1 MGLLENLYSI
11 SSIKE
16 EIKSAIESKGVDMT
30 GLSFADYP
38 GAISSIQTGGNY
50 SQLYVTDN
58 GSYSPGTYGVGAFD
72 YVEVLVQ
79 PSLQS
84 KTVSVNGTVTPDQGY
99 YGLSAVVVDVPQTWT
114 GFTEKEITEQTYQI
128 YNLSNSASFVHRNV
142 FEDDDNLQTVY
153 LPNASYIGSEAFRY
167 CDGLISVNLPVCEII
182 YQSAFNQCTSLTEIS
197 IPVCQS
203 LGVGA
208 FQGCT
213 SLTEISLTECKSLL
227 SSVFNNCTSLKTA
240 YIPYCYSMQYYAFGN
255 CKELDSLTIG
265 LYVYKIPVFLNKIFQ
280 NATKMNNG
288 TGRIYVASDMYSRWI
303 VSPGWSSYASQF
315 VSVNQA
321 GPVLSFDNGL
331 VYGITKMLNSDYS
344 TYLGITNSD
353 VTGVSLSGIKNLS
366 NVFMCCENITSV
378 ALDNC
383 TSIGSS
389 AFEGC
394 CSLSEVSLPVCEFI
408 GDSAF
413 ADISVLSNVYLPVC
427 SYLGDGVFY
436 SPAHSFTIT
445 LGYSGVVTITGT
457 NLFPGKFS
465 LSIFVPT
472 SLVNAYKAA
481 MYWSGYS
488 DQIFPI
494 PE

>member
-1 MGLLENLYSI
+1 MGLIENLYTI
-11 SSIKE
+11 SSIKGD
-16 EIKSAIESKGVDMT
+16 IRSAIEEKGVDMT

-38 GAISSIQTGGNY
+38 GAISQISGGGGNM
-50 SQLYVTDN
+50 STL
-58 GSYSPGTYGVGAFD
+58 S
-72 YVEVLVQ
+72 
-79 PSLQS
+79 
-84 KTVSVNGTVTPDQGY
+84 VSVNGTYYPEAGY
-99 YGLSAVVVDVPQTWT
+99 DGFSEVSVNVIPNLGYGYVFSSNGVYKPEDYGYDGFAKIVVDVP
-114 GFTEKEITEQTYQI
+114 GGYTEKEVTEQTYQI

-167 CDGLISVNLPVCEII
+167 CNGLISVNLPVCEII
-182 YQSAFNQCTSLTEIS
+182 YPSAFNQCTSLTEIS
-197 IPVCQS
+197 IPVCKS

-213 SLTEISLTECKSLL
+213 SLTEISLTECQSLL
-227 SSVFNNCTSLKTA
+227 SSVFNSCTSLKTA

-255 CKELDSLTIG
+255 CPELDSLTIG
-265 LYVYKIPVFLNKIFQ
+265 LYVYKIPAFLNKIFQ

-344 TYLGITNSD
+344 KYLGITNSD
-353 VTGVSLSGIKNLS
+353 VTGVSLSGIKTLS
-366 NVFMCCENITSV
+366 NVFMTCENITSV

-389 AFEGC
+389 AFKGC
-394 CSLSEVSLPVCEFI
+394 SLLSEVSLPVCEFI
-408 GDSAF
+408 GDYAF
-413 ADISVLSNVYLPVC
+413 FDTVLSNVYLPVC
-427 SYLGDGVFY
+427 SYLGDGVFDATY
-436 SPAHSFTIT
+436 FHSFTIT
-445 LGYSGVVTITGT
+445 LGYSGVVTIPGA

-481 MYWSGYS
+481 MYWSVCS
-488 DQIFPI
+488 DCIFPI